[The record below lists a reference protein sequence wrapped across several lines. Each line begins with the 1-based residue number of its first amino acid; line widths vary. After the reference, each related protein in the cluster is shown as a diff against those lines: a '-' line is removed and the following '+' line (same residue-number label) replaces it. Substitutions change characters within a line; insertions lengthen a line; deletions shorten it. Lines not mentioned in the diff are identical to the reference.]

1 MLAYFPVAIGGEGD
15 EICKLGELENL
26 SHIQGILII
35 QGLKNVVVE
44 LSEAKYVQLKKMIHL
59 RVLCLNFDTIDEKM
73 ERRRMHNDVLVLDG
87 LEPPP
92 HLESLRIELYMGT
105 RLSPIWM
112 MSLTTLKK
120 LTLSACLKLECL
132 PPLGKLPFLES
143 LVIASTKNVREVGDE
158 FLGIEL
164 EPKNK
169 SKNKKDDYD
178 VVFPN
183 LKFLKFVDLDNWEE
197 WKEIG
202 AAREEVENGTLKNNA
217 TPSIL
222 EN

>member
-1 MLAYFPVAIGGEGD
+1 
-15 EICKLGELENL
+15 
-26 SHIQGILII
+26 
-35 QGLKNVVVE
+35 
-44 LSEAKYVQLKKMIHL
+44 
-59 RVLCLNFDTIDEKM
+59 M

-92 HLESLRIELYMGT
+92 HFESLRIELYMGT

-143 LVIASTKNVREVGDE
+143 LVIASTKNVQKVGDE

-217 TPSIL
+217 TSSIL

>member
-1 MLAYFPVAIGGEGD
+1 
-15 EICKLGELENL
+15 
-26 SHIQGILII
+26 
-35 QGLKNVVVE
+35 
-44 LSEAKYVQLKKMIHL
+44 
-59 RVLCLNFDTIDEKM
+59 
-73 ERRRMHNDVLVLDG
+73 
-87 LEPPP
+87 
-92 HLESLRIELYMGT
+92 MGT

-132 PPLGKLPFLES
+132 PPLWKLPFLES
-143 LVIASTKNVREVGDE
+143 FLIASTKNVRKVGDE

-183 LKFLKFVDLDNWEE
+183 LKLLKFVDLDNWEE

-202 AAREEVENGTLKNNA
+202 AAREEVENALSLLLDLFSLGSDPYHHPFRILQVFDMSFRFGTAERAKQAIHQLMLNQKALRMVSVWSKLTGHYNGSSVLYFYLNK
-217 TPSIL
+217 P
-222 EN
+222 